1 MIVEPPSA
9 GERLHSN
16 REAARRDGETR
27 PTTRA
32 AVSID
37 VAISDRDGLPAEA
50 QIPVLSAVEACPE
63 HVEGRETGIPRAP
76 VRTFGAFAAV
86 QDSRGTVN
94 LVNFASGE
102 ILQNPIFI
110 LCDRPSAATVAAVP
124 GRTRMISGPPARTG
138 LYLDLG

>member
-1 MIVEPPSA
+1 
-9 GERLHSN
+9 
-16 REAARRDGETR
+16 
-27 PTTRA
+27 
-32 AVSID
+32 VSIH
-37 VAISDRDGLPAEA
+37 VTISDRDGLPAEA

-102 ILQNPIFI
+102 ILQNPVPV
-110 LCDRPSAATVAAVP
+110 RPAERRRPRLLFLAA
-124 GRTRMISGPPARTG
+124 PA
-138 LYLDLG
+138 